1 MFEPQLPETLQDAGD
16 AQIVVHVSKKK
27 KKNVE
32 KQENLRN
39 CESHSDV
46 NSPLQVSKALLP
58 VVSPFDFTVFSVDQL
73 DAVEA
78 QHEFVRLHKSPFGI
92 FVVLKGLRRRKKKI

>member
-1 MFEPQLPETLQDAGD
+1 MRRLLCMFL
-16 AQIVVHVSKKK
+16 KK

-32 KQENLRN
+32 KQENMYLRN
-39 CESHSDV
+39 RESHSDV